1 VSHVSDGGLAVELSG
16 IELRGFHG
24 VLDDER
30 REGQRFLVDVW
41 LEPADRAAAST
52 DRIDDAVDYRE
63 VVAIVREVSD
73 GRAYRLL
80 EALATALAD
89 RLADRLPVSSVR
101 VRVRKPDVRLGV
113 RLEFAGVT
121 AERRARETPR

>member
-1 VSHVSDGGLAVELSG
+1 VSDVSDGGLAVELSG

-80 EALATALAD
+80 EALAAALAD
-89 RLADRLPVSSVR
+89 RLADRLPISFVR

-113 RLEFAGVT
+113 PLEFAGVT